1 MEQNKPVEPCL
12 PIHFQLLA
20 IWERILAC
28 RVESVTAS
36 FLELG
41 GTPALAQ
48 AMLHQVAREIDQTP
62 SAEEFLRQPTI
73 AALADAMLELH
84 DHQDVFEVQR
94 GNGAVPFFF
103 FHGDILGGGFYA
115 RTLARQ
121 LGPERPV
128 YILPPPRVTKDSTTT
143 IEEIASERCRQIR
156 CVRPRGPYMIG
167 GFCISG
173 LVAYEVARQLVEGGE
188 EVPSVVLVDP
198 ELPTRVERMC
208 LRALERAQ
216 RRGAEP
222 YAMMERFTTMN
233 QKLARLHD
241 VWQSPLREKL
251 EFVLG
256 NAKKLLRRG
265 NGHSHNASGNE
276 SQSPDVTRDG
286 WRLDVFQWLAT
297 TYKLKPYPGRVTIL
311 ITEEQQKA
319 RPSLVRTWNR
329 MVSELRVRTLPGR
342 HMTANTTCQAELAAR
357 IKMELHAVHSMV
369 TAILSGLAIA

>member
-1 MEQNKPVEPCL
+1 
-12 PIHFQLLA
+12 
-20 IWERILAC
+20 
-28 RVESVTAS
+28 
-36 FLELG
+36 
-41 GTPALAQ
+41 
-48 AMLHQVAREIDQTP
+48 VAREIDQTP

-84 DHQDVFEVQR
+84 DHQDVFEVQQ

-128 YILPPPRVTKDSTTT
+128 YILPPARVTKDSTTT

-156 CVRPRGPYMIG
+156 RVRPHGPYMIG

-233 QKLARLHD
+233 QKLARLQD
-241 VWQSPLREKL
+241 VWHSPLREKL

-265 NGHSHNASGNE
+265 NGHSNHSSGNE

-286 WRLDVFQWLAT
+286 WRLDVFQWIAT

-319 RPSLVRTWNR
+319 RPSLVRSWTR

-342 HMTANTTCQAELAAR
+342 HMTAITTCQAELAAR